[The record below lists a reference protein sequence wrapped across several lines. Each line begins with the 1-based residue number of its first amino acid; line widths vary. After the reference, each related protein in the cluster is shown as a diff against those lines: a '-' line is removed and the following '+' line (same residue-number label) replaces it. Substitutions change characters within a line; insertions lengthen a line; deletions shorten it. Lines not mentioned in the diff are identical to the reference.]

1 MTARMTRAEALEI
14 VASVLEDELVIC
26 NIGAPSQELCAIA
39 DRPGNFYM
47 LGSMGQAAAIGLGL
61 ALARPRRPVLAIEG
75 DGAVLTSLGT
85 LATIAGNPA
94 ANFTLLILD
103 NASYGSTGDQP
114 THTAARTDLAAVAR
128 GCGAARVV
136 ECAGEGLAAAL
147 GAAFSCG
154 EMTVI
159 VCKIAPG
166 NRKVPVI
173 GMDPV
178 EIRCRFMDEV
188 RRERP

>member
-1 MTARMTRAEALEI
+1 MTAEMTRAGALEI
-14 VASVLEDELVIC
+14 VADVLKHELVIC

-61 ALARPRRPVLAIEG
+61 ALAQPRPVLAIEG

-85 LATIAGNPA
+85 LATIASNPA
-94 ANFTLLILD
+94 PNFTLLILD

-114 THTAARTDLAAVAR
+114 THTAGRTDLAAVAR
-128 GCGAARVV
+128 ACGVENVV
-136 ECAGEGLAAAL
+136 ECAGAGLAGALAAAL
-147 GAAFSCG
+147 RGGA
-154 EMTVI
+154 MTVI
-159 VCKIAPG
+159 ICKIAPG

-178 EIRCRFMDEV
+178 QIRCRFMDEV
-188 RRERP
+188 RRSEG